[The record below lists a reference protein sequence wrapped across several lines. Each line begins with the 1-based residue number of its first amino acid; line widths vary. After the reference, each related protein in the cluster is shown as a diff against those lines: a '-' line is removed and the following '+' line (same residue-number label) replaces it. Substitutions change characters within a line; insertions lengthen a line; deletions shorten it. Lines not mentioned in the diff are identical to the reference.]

1 MFSIAFFNFSGM
13 YVTQKV
19 GATAR
24 TVLDSVRLTPH
35 PFVFYIYQTLARTI
49 VIWLVFL
56 IPSEME
62 VPGWHDGFS
71 VWSLAGY
78 IISIIGVFLFNNI
91 VILPTIQKYRNKNRF
106 A

>member
-24 TVLDSVRLTPH
+24 TVLDSVRFGTRLCVL
-35 PFVFYIYQTLARTI
+35 FIYSTFARTI

-71 VWSLAGY
+71 GWSLAGY

>member
-24 TVLDSVRLTPH
+24 TVLDSVRFTPSLIWCSI
-35 PFVFYIYQTLARTI
+35 FYPISRTI

-71 VWSLAGY
+71 GWSLAGY

-91 VILPTIQKYRNKNRF
+91 VILPTIQKYRNKDRF

>member
-62 VPGWHDGFS
+62 VPGWHDEFS

>member
-1 MFSIAFFNFSGM
+1 MSHRRLEQLQGPSWTPSGSGPLNFT
-13 YVTQKV
+13 YHT
-19 GATAR
+19 
-24 TVLDSVRLTPH
+24 LD
-35 PFVFYIYQTLARTI
+35 RTI

-71 VWSLAGY
+71 GWSLAGY
-78 IISIIGVFLFNNI
+78 IVSIIGVFLFNNI

>member
-24 TVLDSVRLTPH
+24 TVLDSVRFKPSPT
-35 PFVFYIYQTLARTI
+35 VFYYAISRTI

-71 VWSLAGY
+71 GWSLAGY
-78 IISIIGVFLFNNI
+78 IVSIIGVFLFNNI

>member
-1 MFSIAFFNFSGM
+1 MSHRRLEQLQGPSWILSGSRPILFT
-13 YVTQKV
+13 YN
-19 GATAR
+19 AI
-24 TVLDSVRLTPH
+24 S
-35 PFVFYIYQTLARTI
+35 RTI

-71 VWSLAGY
+71 GWSLAGY
-78 IISIIGVFLFNNI
+78 IVSIIGVFLFNNI